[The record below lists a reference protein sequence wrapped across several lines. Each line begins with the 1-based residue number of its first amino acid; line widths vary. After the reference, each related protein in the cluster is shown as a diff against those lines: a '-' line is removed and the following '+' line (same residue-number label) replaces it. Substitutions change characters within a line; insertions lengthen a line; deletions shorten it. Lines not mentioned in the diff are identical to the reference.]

1 MKKRINWFKVVA
13 LILML
18 IEIYIAFAID
28 KTLVKTDITTWRL
41 YCMCIMFIPINLIYI
56 CIKGRR

>member
-1 MKKRINWFKVVA
+1 MRKRINWGKIIA
-13 LILML
+13 LVLML

-28 KTLVKTDITTWRL
+28 KDLVRSNITTWRL

-56 CIKGRR
+56 GIKRR